1 MAKPGSSVIVR
12 LPVFPV
18 VVDATSDP
26 AHEPFGK
33 TSAIGNPVEAAVST
47 TSVAERATN
56 PLLPGI
62 VASRWHAESVETFVN
77 SRNWEGGASATSSWF
92 AFVTVALFP
101 PPGPWIVTKLPTA
114 LATRGT
120 TRAPSTIPITSTYAR
135 PRPARSIR
143 RPPHAPAGPSPAL
156 GGGHTPERPAAQL
169 GRPLPGGHRAA
180 RDAVT
185 HQPHMRKPTSPRS
198 NRLAVVESGGRSVGW
213 VALGAR
219 LSIRAAGTRQATKG
233 TSDAKGLDARAR
245 RGIGDDAG
253 RMQQRWRRGRDGDV
267 HAARPGP
274 PDHGEER
281 LVRHRVSGGAGRSAA
296 HDRVRQRGRRDAA
309 QPLDLLGCRVGRA
322 VHGRALLRREDR
334 DVSGSGARRGDLPLP
349 VRRASLDGRHVRGG
363 AAAGAA
369 VEVDQPS
376 RSRARRARYTSFVEA
391 PCRRAT
397 SAAASRRRTPART
410 SSRAASA
417 SDTGSTSA
425 ADSPVLP
432 PTTIAISP
440 RPSRSDEHTSELQS
454 R

>member
-62 VASRWHAESVETFVN
+62 VASGWHAESVETFVN

-233 TSDAKGLDARAR
+233 TSDAKGLDA
-245 RGIGDDAG
+245 
-253 RMQQRWRRGRDGDV
+253 
-267 HAARPGP
+267 HA
-274 PDHGEER
+274 
-281 LVRHRVSGGAGRSAA
+281 
-296 HDRVRQRGRRDAA
+296 RVRQRGRRDAA

-334 DVSGSGARRGDLPLP
+334 DVSGSGARR
-349 VRRASLDGRHVRGG
+349 A
-363 AAAGAA
+363 
-369 VEVDQPS
+369 
-376 RSRARRARYTSFVEA
+376 
-391 PCRRAT
+391 
-397 SAAASRRRTPART
+397 
-410 SSRAASA
+410 
-417 SDTGSTSA
+417 
-425 ADSPVLP
+425 
-432 PTTIAISP
+432 
-440 RPSRSDEHTSELQS
+440 
-454 R
+454 